1 MPTLP
6 RTAHRHYLWSAALV
20 ERALREAMPLR
31 KNLADVARVVGLHQI
46 AAAVQGQ
53 RAVAAMLD
61 EQDIDARPQSV
72 LVTTS
77 FTTTID
83 RATAMLEQVSTD
95 YEFQRIISSLVADA
109 GRSAESVATTVR
121 PRTGYVRYLSPP
133 SCSRCAVLAGRTYR
147 YSQGFDRHPGCDCI
161 MVPTTVA
168 NDQFTQ
174 DPVDLMERGLVTGL
188 SKADRRAIADGA
200 DFNQVV
206 NVRQQKAG
214 LRQSGRVLAR
224 NGRPTPEGIY
234 AVATSRE
241 DAIQRLTA
249 AGYIR

>member
-1 MPTLP
+1 
-6 RTAHRHYLWSAALV
+6 
-20 ERALREAMPLR
+20 
-31 KNLADVARVVGLHQI
+31 
-46 AAAVQGQ
+46 
-53 RAVAAMLD
+53 
-61 EQDIDARPQSV
+61 
-72 LVTTS
+72 
-77 FTTTID
+77 
-83 RATAMLEQVSTD
+83 
-95 YEFQRIISSLVADA
+95 
-109 GRSAESVATTVR
+109 
-121 PRTGYVRYLSPP
+121 
-133 SCSRCAVLAGRTYR
+133 
-147 YSQGFDRHPGCDCI
+147 

-234 AVATSRE
+234 AAAASRD

-249 AGYIR
+249 EILEDHLEIISRMLAPGFGTAPG